1 MNGMSWLLLL
11 PVVVALALFVGYF
24 AQKLATARKLGDA
37 ETRAQRIL
45 DDAKRL
51 EDQAARESE
60 PKIREAEAK
69 DRSGEL
75 EAKELR
81 LQVRSELDQEARARQ
96 KEIQEDERRILQQD

>member
-24 AQKLATARKLGDA
+24 AQKLAIARKLGDA

-51 EDQAARESE
+51 VDQAARESE
-60 PKIREAEAK
+60 AKVREAEAK
-69 DRSGEL
+69 VRAGEL
-75 EAKELR
+75 ETKELAHK
-81 LQVRSELDQEARARQ
+81 VRAELDQEARLRQ
-96 KEIQEDERRILQQD
+96 KEIQEIER